1 MKHERHHRRAFSLIE
16 LLIVIGVIALLIA
29 MLLPALA
36 NSRENAKRLQ
46 CLNALRTIGQ
56 AAQLH
61 ANDHVGY
68 FPLAGWHWD
77 PIGGV
82 VDPKGIG
89 DPEERRYDYY
99 PDAGIK
105 RPLPLTAALAVS
117 MGVTV
122 NTATRADLEQS
133 LLNPDL
139 IRHFTCPSQLV
150 MLQGLSQRDGSG
162 WDPPVETSSYV
173 FNEALLGKRDFKP
186 DRPDPIM
193 GHISRVLRPAEVFLA
208 MDGRPR
214 NMTNDNFILVF
225 DLDKQST
232 YLDFHR
238 IVMQPNNGFGKQT
251 LDDWR
256 HRHRMNVVYCDYHAD
271 NIPMTDDALQSLGV
285 SKGLY
290 P

>member
-1 MKHERHHRRAFSLIE
+1 MVRSSERRAFSLIE
-16 LLIVIGVIALLIA
+16 LLVVIGIIALLLA
-29 MLLPALA
+29 MLMPALA
-36 NSRENAKRLQ
+36 HSREGANRVK
-46 CLNALRTIGQ
+46 CLNALRNIGQ

-61 ANDHVGY
+61 ANEHVGY

-82 VDPKGIG
+82 TDPNGVR
-89 DPEERRYDYY
+89 DSEERRYDYY
-99 PDAGIK
+99 VDGGIK
-105 RPLPLTAALAVS
+105 RPLPVTAALAIS
-117 MGVTV
+117 MGVAVRTDSRG
-122 NTATRADLEQS
+122 NLEEDLQRA
-133 LLNPDL
+133 DL
-139 IRHFTCPSQLV
+139 IRHFTCPSQAEP
-150 MLQGLSQRDGSG
+150 LQGLSQRGGEGG
-162 WDPPVETSSYV
+162 WDAPLEFTSYV
-173 FNEALLGKRDFKP
+173 FNEALLGKRDYKP

-193 GHISRVLRPAEVFLA
+193 GHVSRALRPAEVFLA

-232 YLDFHR
+232 FLDFHR
-238 IVMQPNNGFGKQT
+238 VVMQPNNGFGKQT

-256 HRHRMNVVYCDYHAD
+256 HRHRMNVLFCDSHAD
-271 NIPMTDDALQSLGV
+271 NLAMSDDSLESLGV

>member
-1 MKHERHHRRAFSLIE
+1 MSKPSHRHAFSLIE
-16 LLIVIGVIALLIA
+16 LLVVIGVIVLLIA

-36 NSRENAKRLQ
+36 NSRESANRLK
-46 CLNALRTIGQ
+46 CLNTLRSIGQ

-77 PIGGV
+77 PIGGQTN
-82 VDPKGIG
+82 PKGVG

-99 PDAGIK
+99 LDAGIK
-105 RPLPLTAALAVS
+105 RPLPVTAALALA
-117 MGVTV
+117 MGVSV
-122 NTATRADLEQS
+122 RTASRADLEQD
-133 LLNPDL
+133 LQNPDL
-139 IRHFTCPSQLV
+139 IRHFACPSQPAT
-150 MLQGLSQRDGSG
+150 LQGLSQRDGG
-162 WDPPVETSSYV
+162 EAWDAPLEFTSYV
-173 FNEALLGKRDFKP
+173 FNEALLGKRDYKP

-193 GHISRVLRPAEVFLA
+193 GHISRALRPAEVFLA

-271 NIPMTDDALQSLGV
+271 NILMTDDALQSLGV